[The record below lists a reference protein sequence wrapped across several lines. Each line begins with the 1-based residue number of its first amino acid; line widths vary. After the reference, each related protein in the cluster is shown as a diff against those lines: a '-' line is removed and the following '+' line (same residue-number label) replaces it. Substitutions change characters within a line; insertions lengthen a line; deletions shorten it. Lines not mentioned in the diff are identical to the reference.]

1 MPEPLTRDT
10 VAHVA
15 RLAMLELSEDELET
29 FTGQLGAVLEH
40 ARDVEALDIGA
51 DVPPTAHPY
60 PLVNVLRP
68 DVVADAEAVG
78 VAVAENL
85 GYRQLNAWWRIVG
98 LYRWATQKEGGWGQM
113 KRKGNWQAGR

>member
-1 MPEPLTRDT
+1 MADVPEPLSRDT

-40 ARDVEALDIGA
+40 ARDVEALDIG
-51 DVPPTAHPY
+51 DEVPPTAHPY

-68 DVVADAEAVG
+68 DVVAEAVPRDEILAAAPESEDG
-78 VAVAENL
+78 RIRVPPAL
-85 GYRQLNAWWRIVG
+85 G
-98 LYRWATQKEGGWGQM
+98 EEP
-113 KRKGNWQAGR
+113 